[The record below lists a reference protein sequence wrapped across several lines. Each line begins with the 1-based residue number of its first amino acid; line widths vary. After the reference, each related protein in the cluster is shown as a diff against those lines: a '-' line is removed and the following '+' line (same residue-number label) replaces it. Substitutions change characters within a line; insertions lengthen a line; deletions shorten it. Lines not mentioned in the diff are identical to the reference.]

1 MVTGVTAAPILEMR
15 KPRHRVES
23 MSWDYATTKL
33 RLQIRSPSLPVESQM
48 CLSSQLA
55 QKPMPQGQ
63 GRPGEASAVQ
73 PVGLCPFSR
82 SLLPTPIPL
91 PTCLS
96 WHFAFPKEEK
106 HHPPYH
112 SPLTLTLT
120 STKGQFRLVLRTHN
134 YRQTHSLNNLP
145 DQILG
150 MERVNPGPLV
160 SHSIEGGERCYGKPT
175 PKHPI

>member
-1 MVTGVTAAPILEMR
+1 MR

-63 GRPGEASAVQ
+63 GRPGEAAALEPANWPLSLQQELAPHPHSSAHMSE
-73 PVGLCPFSR
+73 LAF
-82 SLLPTPIPL
+82 
-91 PTCLS
+91 CLS
-96 WHFAFPKEEK
+96 KGRKA
-106 HHPPYH
+106 PYH

-150 MERVNPGPLV
+150 MERVNPGPLF
-160 SHSIEGGERCYGKPT
+160 SHSIGGGERCYGKPT

>member
-1 MVTGVTAAPILEMR
+1 MRPQSSDFRSGALPCLWKARCVSVASWPRSQCHKVKDGQERHQLLNQPI
-15 KPRHRVES
+15 
-23 MSWDYATTKL
+23 
-33 RLQIRSPSLPVESQM
+33 
-48 CLSSQLA
+48 
-55 QKPMPQGQ
+55 
-63 GRPGEASAVQ
+63 
-73 PVGLCPFSR
+73 GLCPFSR